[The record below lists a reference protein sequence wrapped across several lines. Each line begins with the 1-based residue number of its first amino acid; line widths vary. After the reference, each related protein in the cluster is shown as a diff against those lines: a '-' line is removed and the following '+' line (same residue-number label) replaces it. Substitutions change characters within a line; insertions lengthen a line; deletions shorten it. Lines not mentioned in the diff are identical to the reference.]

1 MKNLKEEDF
10 EKRVAP
16 KGTEHVCLLCDLN
29 GIDCWNI
36 IDKWSSNCEG
46 HDDREYFVKKQ
57 PVDQSPAPITHET
70 DIEYLREAV
79 DRLTKDDKRIVD
91 AVLAFAKRCG
101 EDIVKLEKQVKKLKR
116 KIKKMSKL
124 KSKKGQVRHSIIN
137 Q

>member
-79 DRLTKDDKRIVD
+79 DRLTKESRISTNGVFGFMGVFLKEIERLEKRIN
-91 AVLAFAKRCG
+91 KIERN
-101 EDIVKLEKQVKKLKR
+101 R
-116 KIKKMSKL
+116 KPKTK
-124 KSKKGQVRHSIIN
+124 
-137 Q
+137 